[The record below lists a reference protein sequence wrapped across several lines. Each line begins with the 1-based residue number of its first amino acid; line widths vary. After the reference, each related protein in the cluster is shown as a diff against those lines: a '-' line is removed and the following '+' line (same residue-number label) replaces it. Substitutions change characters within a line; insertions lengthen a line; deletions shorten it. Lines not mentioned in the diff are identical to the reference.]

1 MSNVQALRVRTAT
14 PVGAG
19 RVIAVASGKGG
30 VGKTWLSITLA
41 HVLATR
47 DARVLLFDGDFG
59 LANIDIQLGLTPG
72 RDLSDVATGR
82 AGLAD
87 VITRYAGPDGNTPEF
102 AILPGRSGASVLSG
116 LEIPALDLLLTE
128 LRGLSAYD
136 TILLDL
142 GAGIDRITRRLAAWA
157 DTLLVVT
164 TDEPTAL
171 TDAYAVLKLHARD
184 RVVLGGHASGGEV
197 ASPAIDA
204 RIVINQT
211 SSPTSGERAYA
222 TLARACT
229 NFLGRTPPLAGI
241 IRKDP
246 YVNEAIRRQ
255 MLLASRHPNA
265 QAVQDVELLA
275 EGLRR

>member
-1 MSNVQALRVRTAT
+1 MSNVQALRTRTAAS
-14 PVGAG
+14 VDAG
-19 RVIAVASGKGG
+19 RVIAIASGKGG

-41 HVLATR
+41 HVLAAR
-47 DARVLLFDGDFG
+47 GARVLLFDGDFG
-59 LANIDIQLGLTPG
+59 LANIDIQLGLTPS
-72 RDLSDVATGR
+72 RDLSDVAAGR
-82 AGLAD
+82 AALSD
-87 VITRYAGPDGNTPEF
+87 VITRYTGHDGNVPEF

-116 LEIPALDLLLTE
+116 LDVPALDLLLTE

-184 RVVLGGHASGGEV
+184 RVVLGGDASGGGE
-197 ASPAIDA
+197 ARSAIDA

-211 SSPTSGERAYA
+211 SSNTSGERAYA

-229 NFLGRTPPLAGI
+229 SFLGRTPPLAGL

-246 YVNEAIRRQ
+246 CVSEAIRRQ
-255 MLLASRHPNA
+255 ALLASRHPNA
-265 QAVQDVELLA
+265 QAVQDVERLA
-275 EGLRR
+275 ERLRP